1 MPDTHKNFPSLC
13 RSTHKTV
20 YKFLPS
26 LHAGQRITS
35 TDCDWSYNDYS
46 CRTPSSCAIASP
58 GFPGIYP
65 HNLIC
70 RYHITTSSVHTKVK
84 ITFNSLLLPQ
94 EWVNLSVNMFCMPW
108 DFIILYNLFRS
119 LFLKLLFSSVYHL
132 SHPLIVLFSL
142 PTHTQT
148 L

>member
-1 MPDTHKNFPSLC
+1 MFFFKFYKKFPTLEILCMCMRKSMSIIYCHMPDTHKTFPRSVAQRKLYTNFCL
-13 RSTHKTV
+13 T
-20 YKFLPS
+20 F
-26 LHAGQRITS
+26 AGQRITS

-94 EWVNLSVNMFCMPW
+94 EWVNLSCIRQHF
-108 DFIILYNLFRS
+108 FEI
-119 LFLKLLFSSVYHL
+119 KLFSDA
-132 SHPLIVLFSL
+132 FSF
-142 PTHTQT
+142 
-148 L
+148 

>member
-1 MPDTHKNFPSLC
+1 MKRRQRRPRFSSL
-13 RSTHKTV
+13 SSFIQKEDKEDKEENLSSV
-20 YKFLPS
+20 YKPCICQTHTRTFPRS
-26 LHAGQRITS
+26 VAQHTNCIQISVFLHAGQRITS

-94 EWVNLSVNMFCMPW
+94 E
-108 DFIILYNLFRS
+108 
-119 LFLKLLFSSVYHL
+119 
-132 SHPLIVLFSL
+132 
-142 PTHTQT
+142 
-148 L
+148 